1 MSRAMVLCMTHY
13 LRNTNTNAGVSN
25 GPVLIDIVCM
35 THLLSY
41 NLGVNNGRVLT
52 GLY

>member
-1 MSRAMVLCMTHY
+1 MSRAMVLSMIHF
-13 LRNTNTNAGVSN
+13 LRNTNTNPGASN

-41 NLGVNNGRVLT
+41 NLGVNCEQVLN